1 MQKLAISVFFSY
13 FCKKYNYFIQNN
25 MSEDKFK
32 NTYRIPPAR
41 AQWWDY
47 GRNAAYFITVCT
59 AYREHFF
66 GNIVDNQMQLSP
78 VGVIANSFWYE
89 IKKHAK
95 FVDLGEFVVMPN
107 HIHGILI
114 LDKPYITNVNDNM
127 PVETRH
133 ALSLQSQSQPQ
144 SPELTCGQK
153 RFQNQGKNTI
163 SSIVGA
169 YKSAVTNYAHKL
181 GYNFKWQPRF
191 HDTIVKNNDDYNRI
205 ANYIRNNPENWGID
219 ELYKC

>member
-95 FVDLGEFVVMPN
+95 FVDLGEFVVMP
-107 HIHGILI
+107 L
-114 LDKPYITNVNDNM
+114 L
-127 PVETRH
+127 
-133 ALSLQSQSQPQ
+133 
-144 SPELTCGQK
+144 
-153 RFQNQGKNTI
+153 
-163 SSIVGA
+163 
-169 YKSAVTNYAHKL
+169 
-181 GYNFKWQPRF
+181 
-191 HDTIVKNNDDYNRI
+191 
-205 ANYIRNNPENWGID
+205 
-219 ELYKC
+219 